1 MIRRPPR
8 STRTD
13 TLFPYTTLFRSRW
26 RLRQRKHL
34 SQRKF
39 AIIIV
44 GFLSDG
50 SALGHSIKSDPVGR
64 NVGFGKFP
72 ILRNIETSRVSVDQA
87 VGDVLDLRA
96 RPRSRSEERRVG
108 KECVSTCRSGWSRY
122 HKKK

>member
-50 SALGHSIKSDPVGR
+50 SALGNSLKSDQVGR
-64 NVGFGKFP
+64 NVGFGKFTF
-72 ILRNIETSRVSVDQA
+72 LRNIEKSRVSVTKA
-87 VGDVLDLRA
+87 VGDALVLGQ
-96 RPRSRSEERRVG
+96 RPHPPLLIGMENG
-108 KECVSTCRSGWSRY
+108 KVTPRNYS
-122 HKKK
+122 H

>member
-72 ILRNIETSRVSVDQA
+72 ILRNIETYRVSVDKA
-87 VGDVLDLRA
+87 VGDVRLDE
-96 RPRSRSEERRVG
+96 SGVG
-108 KECVSTCRSGWSRY
+108 KACEDTCRYRGWAY
-122 HKKK
+122 HLKKKNKDIKPQ